1 LHFNK
6 THLNGFSEKGMRPAA
21 AGPQAV
27 EAAAAAALRMR
38 KLLTM
43 TTLL

>member
-1 LHFNK
+1 ML
-6 THLNGFSEKGMRPAA
+6 PAA

-27 EAAAAAALRMR
+27 EAAAAALRMR

-43 TTLL
+43 TTLLWEQLMVLAEGVRSEAA